1 MKIGTKDEIIEFL
14 KNAKD
19 WNYICKKYRRKRS
32 ISQNS
37 YLHLIFSFIADY
49 WNTWYS
55 ADDIKEIMKSKFL
68 RTYSEK
74 FKTTYIKKT
83 SQLNSKELT
92 DFIENIRIFCLE
104 FLDLKIPNPEEKR
117 MLDYYN
123 SFF

>member
-19 WNYICKKYRRKRS
+19 WNYICKEYRRKRS

-104 FLDLKIPNPEEKR
+104 FLDLKIPDPEEKR